1 MQNLEYDA
9 YQAAIEWDEDVNA
22 KEAAAALRAEKLAAK
37 EARKQA
43 AAARLIGGKNSSDE
57 VASEVNG
64 TTSDRSN
71 STK

>member
-9 YQAAIEWDEDVNA
+9 YQAAIEWDEDVKA

-57 VASEVNG
+57 VASG
-64 TTSDRSN
+64 DSKDTN
-71 STK
+71 STDK